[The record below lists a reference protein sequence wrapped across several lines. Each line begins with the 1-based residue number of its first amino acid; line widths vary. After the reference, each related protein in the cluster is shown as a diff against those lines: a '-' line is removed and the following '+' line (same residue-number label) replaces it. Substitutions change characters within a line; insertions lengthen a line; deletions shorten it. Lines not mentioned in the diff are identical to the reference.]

1 MLEEEEITD
10 TDMYATQIAQGN
22 SISYENDVK
31 LYTWYLELVNEEIGK
46 MSNLF
51 RNIKDEESNLLW
63 KMGNINYQIEINNID
78 MLLDKINSI
87 MKTEQWK
94 LKRMIE

>member
-1 MLEEEEITD
+1 
-10 TDMYATQIAQGN
+10 
-22 SISYENDVK
+22 
-31 LYTWYLELVNEEIGK
+31 